1 MQITYSVKTDVLYMR
16 LDERKQPVVNR
27 RVSDDIVLNIGEVDK
42 IIGIEKVGA
51 STHLNLQN
59 ILPVEIKLVAGVSA

>member
-27 RVSDDIVLNIGEVDK
+27 RVTDDIVLDIGEGDK
-42 IIGIEKVGA
+42 IIGIEIVGA

-59 ILPVEIKLVAGVSA
+59 ILPVEIKLAAGASA